1 LTGENLS
8 RIQAAAQFLQKGPA
22 HTLDLAREVLALS
35 GHSGASAAAIF
46 ALLGTDPRFAVD
58 GQGNWRLTGMAP
70 VGPALDAVRYAVVDV
85 ETTGGAFSK
94 GHRITEIA
102 VVEIRDGMIAE
113 SFHTLVN
120 PGRHIPQ
127 FVERLTGITDDMVQD
142 APHFDE
148 VAEPLMERLAGRVFV
163 AHNAP
168 FDWGFVHGQLTDS
181 LGLAPDLDQLCT
193 VRLARRLVPELSR
206 RNLDSVTQHFDIL
219 IEGRHRAYGD
229 ALATA
234 QVFLRLL
241 DLARDQGIQDL
252 AGLTYLVD
260 RKGKRPPR
268 RGRWDHRQGRSDAEK
283 GDS

>member
-1 LTGENLS
+1 
-8 RIQAAAQFLQKGPA
+8 
-22 HTLDLAREVLALS
+22 
-35 GHSGASAAAIF
+35 
-46 ALLGTDPRFAVD
+46 
-58 GQGNWRLTGMAP
+58 
-70 VGPALDAVRYAVVDV
+70 
-85 ETTGGAFSK
+85 
-94 GHRITEIA
+94 
-102 VVEIRDGMIAE
+102 
-113 SFHTLVN
+113 
-120 PGRHIPQ
+120 
-127 FVERLTGITDDMVQD
+127 
-142 APHFDE
+142 
-148 VAEPLMERLAGRVFV
+148 MERLSGRVFV

-193 VRLARRLVPELSR
+193 VRLARRRVPDLPR

-260 RKGKRPPR
+260 RKGRRPPR
-268 RGRWDHRQGRSDAEK
+268 RGRWENRPGAAETDRE
-283 GDS
+283 DS